1 MDGLFGTDAGQ
12 TPLDPDDLAGLRLG
26 FIATR
31 GELDAAEQRNV
42 AKAITWSRV
51 RRPTPDRILDEP
63 FVRGLHHRMFGDV
76 WSWAGRYRTTS
87 RNLGVDPWL
96 ISEGVGSLLG
106 DARHWLAI
114 GDDHDAV
121 SVRIHHRLVQVHP
134 FANGNGRH
142 ARLYA
147 DLLVVGLGAQPFTWG
162 ALQNVDAATIRAAY
176 ISALHAAD
184 AGDLAS
190 LIAFART

>member
-1 MDGLFGTDAGQ
+1 MDRLFGADAGQ

-31 GELDAAEQRNV
+31 GELDAAEQSNV

-63 FVRGLHHRMFGDV
+63 FVRGLHRRMFGDV
-76 WSWAGRYRTTS
+76 WSWAGRYRKTS
-87 RNLGVDPWL
+87 RNLGIDPWL
-96 ISEGVGSLLG
+96 ISEGIGALLG
-106 DARHWLAI
+106 DARHWLEI
-114 GDDHDAV
+114 GDDQDAV
-121 SVRIHHRLVQVHP
+121 CVRVHHRLVQVHP

-147 DLLVVGLGAQPFTWG
+147 DLLVVGLGAQLFTWG
-162 ALQNVDAATIRAAY
+162 ALQNVDAATIRSAY